1 MGDVSR
7 LDIDPVEAVA
17 ITSRA
22 ATARVEAPGVEPI
35 SPGSNAFDAA
45 VAAALS
51 WAAST
56 DATLTAT
63 LQTRGQALARCASAG
78 LGELANMNTENATDL
93 GSL

>member
-1 MGDVSR
+1 MADVSR

-22 ATARVEAPGVEPI
+22 AKARVEASGVEPI
-35 SPGSNAFDAA
+35 SSGGNAFDAVVA
-45 VAAALS
+45 VALS

-56 DATLTAT
+56 DATLTAM
-63 LQTRGQALARCASAG
+63 LQTRGQALARRASAG
-78 LGELANMNTENATDL
+78 LGELANMNTENALDL